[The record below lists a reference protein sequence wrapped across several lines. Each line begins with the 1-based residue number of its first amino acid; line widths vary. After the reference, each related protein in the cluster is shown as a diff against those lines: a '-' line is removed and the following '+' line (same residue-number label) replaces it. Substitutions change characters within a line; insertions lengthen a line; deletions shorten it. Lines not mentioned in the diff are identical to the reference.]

1 MRHKMLRSAG
11 RRGFTLVEVGVAI
24 FIVTV
29 VALAGFA
36 YYGTARVTEINEW
49 HEQNALFNCERE
61 VEAWQENGYSGIA
74 GFTAADC
81 GPANYLPYGYRF
93 GVPDAAWNQA
103 GRYKEVILDG
113 FTYRIRAQNIFT
125 ANVGDDY
132 YVAANWAGIDY
143 YYREVVVTAQWGG
156 FTGFTSTF
164 DMQQTTRMAR

>member
-1 MRHKMLRSAG
+1 MRHKMLRSAR

-61 VEAWQENGYSGIA
+61 VEAWQEEGYPALA
-74 GFTAADC
+74 GF
-81 GPANYLPYGYRF
+81 GPGEVSPNYLPYGYRF
-93 GVPDAAWNQA
+93 GAADASWNQA
-103 GRYKEVILDG
+103 GRYKQVTLDG
-113 FTYRIRAQNIFT
+113 FTYRMRAQNNFT
-125 ANVGDDY
+125 ASATNDY
-132 YVAANWAGIDY
+132 YVQDTWSGITY
-143 YYREVVVTAQWGG
+143 YYRELVITAQWGT
-156 FTGFTSTF
+156 FTGFTADF

>member
-1 MRHKMLRSAG
+1 MRNKSLRSAS

-61 VEAWQENGYSGIA
+61 VESWQENGYTALA
-74 GFTAADC
+74 GFGATDC
-81 GPANYLPYGYRF
+81 GTANYLPYGYRF

-103 GRYKEVILDG
+103 GRYKQVVLNG
-113 FTYRIRAQNIFT
+113 FTYRVRAQNIYT
-125 ANVGDDY
+125 NNTVNDY
-132 YVAANWAGIDY
+132 FVQATWSGITY
-143 YYREVVVTAQWGG
+143 YYREILVTTQWGDFVG
-156 FTGFTSTF
+156 TTSTF
-164 DMQQTTRMAR
+164 SMQQTTRMAR